1 MTDDIQDNDSDA
13 GAAHPVTFGDKALM
27 AVSVPLA
34 AVSVIPPILAVAQ
47 GRVPQLMMLGLQ
59 DMCTALHLE
68 PGAFGQMMSQ
78 LSAHP
83 EINAAAATMLILAGH
98 PLAKKIEEIL
108 EGTVVQMLPDDVRG
122 QLHVIAHTLI
132 SGATI
137 ALVLPPLLST
147 AAEGATLLSLMTGHT
162 DVALQLHNLMD
173 LSALHAQGGVINSAP
188 SVLAVIAPHAA
199 CLVPVVS
206 IALQAAYRAGVE
218 GVKDILFPQDQ
229 AMIDAADEFARA
241 WAQAVSAAVPGMAG
255 FDSALGYG
263 R

>member
-1 MTDDIQDNDSDA
+1 MSDDTTGDTNRDS
-13 GAAHPVTFGDKALM
+13 AHPVTLGDKALM
-27 AVSVPLA
+27 AVSLPLA
-34 AVSVIPPILAVAQ
+34 AVSVIPPILAVAN

-68 PGAFGQMMSQ
+68 PSAFGQIMTQ
-78 LSAHP
+78 LAAHP
-83 EINAAAATMLILAGH
+83 EINAAAATTLILAGH

-108 EGTVVQMLPDDVRG
+108 EGTVGAMLPEDVRG

-137 ALVLPPLLST
+137 ALVLPPLLAT

-173 LSALHAQGGVINSAP
+173 LSSLHAQGGVINSAP

-199 CLVPVVS
+199 CLVPVIS

-218 GVKDILFPQDQ
+218 GAKDVLFPQDQ
-229 AMIDAADEFARA
+229 AMIDAADQFAKV
-241 WAQAVSAAVPGMAG
+241 WARAVSAAVPGMAG
-255 FDSALGYG
+255 LDYSLGYG